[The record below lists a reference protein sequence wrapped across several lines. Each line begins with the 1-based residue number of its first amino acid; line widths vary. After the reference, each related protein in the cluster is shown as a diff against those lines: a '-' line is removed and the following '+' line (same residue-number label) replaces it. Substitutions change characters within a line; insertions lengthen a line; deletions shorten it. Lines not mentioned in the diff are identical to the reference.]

1 MNRRTALAT
10 PLTART
16 TPGLAVSRPSE
27 HWTQT
32 VWSGPWPGVAGALAV
47 LILLL
52 AFSHVVSLGVQQG
65 ELRRQTMAR
74 QALQLWRCDAPPQRL
89 PGSCATDANSGDAR
103 EAQALLSA
111 SPGTYSPYSPY
122 SPYSQVSLRQAT
134 R

>member
-1 MNRRTALAT
+1 MNHQTPLTT

-16 TPGLAVSRPSE
+16 TPGPVVRRPSE

-32 VWSGPWPGVAGALAV
+32 VWSGPWPGVVGALAV

-74 QALQLWRCDAPPQRL
+74 QALQMWRCDAAPQRL
-89 PGSCATDANSGDAR
+89 PGSCAADANSGDAG

-111 SPGTYSPYSPY
+111 SPGAYK
-122 SPYSQVSLRQAT
+122 PYSQVSLRQAT